1 MAYIKKAIVRKQQN
15 KWSIYV
21 YRVYDSGCS
30 FYLFKEQAATAEE
43 AWRKCAG
50 LYTA

>member
-1 MAYIKKAIVRKQQN
+1 MAYIKKAIVIKQQN
-15 KWSIYV
+15 KWNIYV
-21 YRVYDSGCS
+21 YRVYDSRCS
-30 FYLFKEQAATAEE
+30 FYLFKDHADTAEE